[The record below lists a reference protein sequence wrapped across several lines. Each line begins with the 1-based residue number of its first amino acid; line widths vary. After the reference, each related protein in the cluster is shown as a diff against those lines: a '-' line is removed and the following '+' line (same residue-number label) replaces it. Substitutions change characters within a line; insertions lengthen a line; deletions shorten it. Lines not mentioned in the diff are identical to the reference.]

1 MMEMM
6 WYNVIWCTWCDMI
19 WKEIMWY
26 GMTWCYMLWYGVDW
40 NDVIWCSVF
49 RLSHVILLRCPPR
62 SLPSFPT
69 PACPA
74 SSNDE
79 GKIAMIC
86 RCCFHNLCKCLLQKP
101 RFCWMA
107 IVEHLI
113 LHLAKKNIYIY
124 YNVFG
129 WHRHCSLGS
138 LVDIQRI
145 IPENFWVH
153 PPPLMPGCPL
163 PGHYAHHGSKQH

>member
-6 WYNVIWCTWCDMI
+6 WYYVIWCTWCDMI

-49 RLSHVILLRCPPR
+49 RLSHVILLRCTPR

-86 RCCFHNLCKCLLQKP
+86 RCCFHNLCKCLLQKNKILLNGH
-101 RFCWMA
+101 CWTSY
-107 IVEHLI
+107 I
-113 LHLAKKNIYIY
+113 LPNIYIY
-124 YNVFG
+124 IMFLADIVIAHWGLWLIYSESFRKISG
-129 WHRHCSLGS
+129 YIHHRWCL
-138 LVDIQRI
+138 
-145 IPENFWVH
+145 
-153 PPPLMPGCPL
+153 CPL